1 MVTRQK
7 SLNLNLY
14 NSMKTLMPKQIDGN
28 DRKWFVIDAEGK
40 TLGRLATTIATHL
53 KGKNKVNYA
62 PHVDNGDFVIVLNA
76 GKILVTGKKEEAKLY
91 RTHSLFMG
99 GLKEVP
105 LVRMRAKKPTE
116 MMRLAVVGMLP
127 KNKLRSQMI
136 KRLKLELGTEH
147 HYEAQKPELLSI

>member
-1 MVTRQK
+1 
-7 SLNLNLY
+7 
-14 NSMKTLMPKQIDGN
+14 MPKQIDGN
-28 DRKWFVIDAEGK
+28 DRKWFVVDAEGK

-76 GKILVTGKKEEAKLY
+76 GKIVVSGNKESDKLY
-91 RTHSLFMG
+91 RTHSRFMG

-105 LVRMRAKKPTE
+105 LDRMRVKKPTE

-127 KNKLRSQMI
+127 KNKLRSEMI
-136 KRLKLELGTEH
+136 KRLKLELGAEH
-147 HYEAQKPELLSI
+147 HYEAQKPEPLSI